1 MSYVSFLIHFF
12 QQFTKISRA
21 YAEIQV
27 GIPPSGIVDGHQ
39 FPFLVHYGAA
49 ARPSQDA
56 GIVAHPVFLVGRE
69 DTAFHVLR
77 MDSGFHTGQSRTVV
91 IPQHPNLIILI
102 SLLIVGKRVCLRNL
116 KDVRVFRH
124 GLLFFVQL
132 DDSQIPG
139 GWGIYRLDMGADGM
153 TPHLETLYSLP
164 EGSLV
169 ADFWG
174 DETGYFLLSQ
184 EEGQL
189 RLRIFDPSVRLTQT
203 LDLFSLE
210 GLEYQQTWQG
220 EDYFVPMAYG
230 LETSV
235 STFAVVCRRDGAWQ
249 LDFVQGTDALNA
261 LDVTYF
267 NWIDDYYS
275 PLYLAYN
282 GHTLA
287 IRDTPSRNGTD
298 FYLALYSK
306 EGLEYLG
313 SYSCSLNPPNRGYGG
328 CDLTVPI
335 QSPLLTW
342 TESGS

>member
-1 MSYVSFLIHFF
+1 HLI
-12 QQFTKISRA
+12 FTLTNTCTRWNDDDTTTT
-21 YAEIQV
+21 Y
-27 GIPPSGIVDGHQ
+27 PLDGSHI
-39 FPFLVHYGAA
+39 
-49 ARPSQDA
+49 D
-56 GIVAHPVFLVGRE
+56 
-69 DTAFHVLR
+69 
-77 MDSGFHTGQSRTVV
+77 
-91 IPQHPNLIILI
+91 
-102 SLLIVGKRVCLRNL
+102 
-116 KDVRVFRH
+116 
-124 GLLFFVQL
+124 
-132 DDSQIPG
+132 G
-139 GWGIYRLDMGADGM
+139 GWGIYRLDMGSDGI

-189 RLRIFDPSVRLTQT
+189 RLRIFDPAVRLTQT

-220 EDYFVPMAYG
+220 EDYFVPMAY
-230 LETSV
+230 SV
-235 STFAVVCRRDGAWQ
+235 ENADGRFAVVCRRDGAWQ

-287 IRDTPSRNGTD
+287 IRDTPSRSGTD

-306 EGLEYLG
+306 AGLEYLG